1 MKQEQTQLSKYHIDL
16 HMRNLDSK
24 DLELIKSVCAK
35 LHVSLYDFFNVAS
48 EHYIS
53 EARKVVTY
61 IMVEHDNYY
70 FEKIMTIIRASKF
83 HRSNIHYLYHQ
94 SVNHYKNEDKFRSIV
109 NSILPICPKFT
120 GLHFYPSN
128 TKN

>member
-16 HMRNLDSK
+16 HMRNLDS
-24 DLELIKSVCAK
+24 
-35 LHVSLYDFFNVAS
+35 YDFFNVAS

-83 HRSNIHYLYHQ
+83 HRSNIHYLYKQ
-94 SVNHYKNEDKFRSIV
+94 SINHYKNEDKFRSIV